1 MERGE
6 KMKIVF
12 EIIGTF
18 IVSLLLIAII
28 ILCTMSFVYN
38 WFPGVKFILTVASFA
53 EWFGL
58 VYLLSKTADT
68 QD

>member
-1 MERGE
+1 
-6 KMKIVF
+6 MKTVF

-28 ILCTMSFVYN
+28 ILCTLSFVYD
-38 WFPGVKFILTVASFA
+38 WIPGLKFILSVASFL
-53 EWFGL
+53 EWIGL
-58 VYLLSKTADT
+58 IILLSNIAGK